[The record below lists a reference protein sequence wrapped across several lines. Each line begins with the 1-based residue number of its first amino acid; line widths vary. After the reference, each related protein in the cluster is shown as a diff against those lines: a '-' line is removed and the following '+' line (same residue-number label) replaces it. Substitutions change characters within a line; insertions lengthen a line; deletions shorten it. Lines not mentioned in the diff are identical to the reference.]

1 MAGAGSAGSAG
12 KGTNLDDKLLKMTSG
27 LASILK
33 GSTKATPLTPVKAKT
48 ATSSKSTA
56 SKASSASSS
65 SVASQPPTYT
75 APVYDEKKYRSGI
88 DTSFYDQAI
97 NNYNAQAEKQRAIQL
112 GEAKKTQENAL
123 KQAYIQRVQ
132 NQNALEDS
140 LARSGIRGGA
150 TETANLRLQNQYGT
164 AVGAANTD
172 YSNSVNSINQAIDKN
187 IFDYTNDMNSRAEQY
202 RQDLAQA
209 RWTAARQDSLNEYN
223 SKNEYWNNYYLDK
236 YSGYS
241 AKALK
246 KAEADVKKKLKSAK
260 TQAAKI
266 RWQQALRGIGN
277 RKGVLANSK

>member
-1 MAGAGSAGSAG
+1 MAISKTFSGYSSQTGNRLAPAKSKKSTKKTAAKKASAG
-12 KGTNLDDKLLKMTSG
+12 KS
-27 LASILK
+27 
-33 GSTKATPLTPVKAKT
+33 
-48 ATSSKSTA
+48 
-56 SKASSASSS
+56 
-65 SVASQPPTYT
+65 
-75 APVYDEKKYRSGI
+75 APVTYVAPAYDEKKYRAGI
-88 DTSFYDQAI
+88 DTSFYTNAI
-97 NNYNAQAEKQRAIQL
+97 NNYTAQANQQRASQL
-112 GEAKKTQENAL
+112 GEAQKARDAAL
-123 KQAYIQRVQ
+123 KQAYITRVQ
-132 NQNALEDS
+132 SEQAMNSALAE
-140 LARSGIRGGA
+140 AGIRGGA
-150 TETANLRLQNQYGT
+150 TETANLGIANQYGT

>member
-48 ATSSKSTA
+48 ATSAKSTSSGT
-56 SKASSASSS
+56 SK
-65 SVASQPPTYT
+65 QPTYK
-75 APVYDEKKYRSGI
+75 APVYDENKYRSGI
-88 DTSFYDQAI
+88 DTSFYNQAI
-97 NNYNAQAEKQRAIQL
+97 KDYTAQAEKQRATQL
-112 GEAKKTQENAL
+112 GEAKKTQESAL

-209 RWTAARQDSLNEYN
+209 RWSAARQDSLNEYN

-241 AKALK
+241 EKALK